1 MGPTVYVVGAL
12 TTCICAFLL
21 LRGFFHSRQRLLLW
35 SGLCFVGLAISNSL
49 IFVDLVLFPDVNL
62 YRVRLA
68 DCGRRHDP
76 LAIRA
81 DLGERL
87 VYDRWISARR
97 HRHHLGHGRTILPEV
112 LEDDSRLTLPCLWR
126 VLHHRR
132 TEPMRR
138 TLRSETE

>member
-62 YRVRLA
+62 YRVRL
-68 DCGRRHDP
+68 
-76 LAIRA
+76 
-81 DLGERL
+81 
-87 VYDRWISARR
+87 
-97 HRHHLGHGRTILPEV
+97 TIAAVAMIL
-112 LEDDSRLTLPCLWR
+112 LLYGLIWGSD
-126 VLHHRR
+126 
-132 TEPMRR
+132 
-138 TLRSETE
+138 